1 MKKILSYFIHD
12 KEKLKSMTQLQKFNN
27 LFISMFCSYVSY
39 YGSPWKFHQTVDV
52 LLLVY
57 FVVDIFMVVKLDM
70 LVHHILTIILLFIDM
85 RTNIIFFEKI
95 TRTIL
100 LCEVSTI
107 FLSIYNLK
115 GIFPQI
121 NKFDLGLKILF
132 FVTYTYFRIYILT
145 NLFIFNNEF
154 ENIGSLYFQS
164 KYKRFGQYICYSL
177 LNLYYFWY
185 AVIIEKIV
193 LSTMKKKL

>member
-12 KEKLKSMTQLQKFNN
+12 KEKLKSLTQLQKLNN

-39 YGSPWKFHQTVDV
+39 CGSPWKAHQTVDV
-52 LLLVY
+52 LLLIY
-57 FVVDIFMVVKLDM
+57 FVVDILMVVKLDM
-70 LVHHILTIILLFIDM
+70 LVHHILTIILLLIDM
-85 RTNIIFFEKI
+85 KTNIIFFERI

-121 NKFDLGLKILF
+121 NKFDLGLKVLF
-132 FVTYTYFRIYILT
+132 FLTYTYFRIYILT
-145 NLFIFNNEF
+145 KLFIFNDEF

-193 LSTMKKKL
+193 LSTMKKNS